1 MTINPDPHNSTGSLY
16 LIPSSLGEGNPHSI
30 IPASVREVIE
40 RLDYF
45 LVENPKSARRYL
57 SWFNLTKPLQQLSI
71 QSLEELKNPA
81 DIDLLLTPLFE
92 GHNVGILSDAGC
104 PCIADPGALVV
115 RQAHKRGVRVVPL
128 VGPSSILLALI
139 ASGLNGQSFA
149 FHGYLPAKP
158 EERREAL
165 KTLERNSRSH
175 GQTQIFMETPYR
187 SEKVLTD
194 VLSVCAEDTTFS
206 VASNLTLPDELIMT
220 KQVKEWRLSQV
231 DLKKRLCIFLLLAGR

>member
-1 MTINPDPHNSTGSLY
+1 MTTNAHLHHPSGSLY
-16 LIPSSLGEGNPHSI
+16 LIPSSLGEGDPHPI
-30 IPASVREVIE
+30 IPQSVREVIE

-45 LVENPKSARRYL
+45 LVENAKSARRYL
-57 SWFNLTKPLQQLSI
+57 SWFSLRKPLQQLSL
-71 QSLEELKNPA
+71 QSLEGLTDSA
-81 DIDLLLTPLFE
+81 AIDSLLAPLFE
-92 GHNVGILSDAGC
+92 GYDVGMLSDAGC

-115 RQAHKRGVRVVPL
+115 RQAHKLGVRVVPL

-165 KTLERNSRSH
+165 KTLERTSRSQ

-187 SEKVLTD
+187 SEKMLSD
-194 VLSVCAEDTTFS
+194 VLSVCEESTVFS
-206 VASNLTLPDELIMT
+206 VASNLTLPDELIVT
-220 KQVKEWRLSQV
+220 KQVKEWRTQQV
-231 DLKKRLCIFLLLAGR
+231 DLRKRLCIFLLLARR